1 MHYLID
7 GYNLFFRTT
16 RGEEG
21 RHFQTER
28 EKIILYLSEQL
39 EIAKLQATLVF
50 DAAWQEG
57 PSQTKIKGSLEI
69 HYTESGES
77 ADDWIVTEV
86 KKSPLPIEIMVV
98 TSDRNLAWRSR
109 NKGAQTIHVEEF
121 MKFVRR
127 LVIKKSRAA
136 PPKVS
141 PSPLV
146 VHPKPL
152 TDFERYEQAFAQES
166 EEPKNPGK
174 KLKPKDIKPFE
185 PPLTDYERWL
195 KAFEDGA

>member
-1 MHYLID
+1 VHYLID

-21 RHFQTER
+21 SHFQTER
-28 EKIILYLSEQL
+28 EKIIIYLSEQL

-77 ADDWIVTEV
+77 ADDWIVSEV
-86 KKSPLPIEIMVV
+86 KRSALPIEVTVV

-109 NKGAQTIHVEEF
+109 NKGAQTIHVEDF

-136 PPKVS
+136 PPKPT
-141 PSPLV
+141 PSQRV

-152 TDFERYEQAFAQES
+152 TDLERYEQAFAQEP
-166 EEPKNPGK
+166 EEPKEPGK
-174 KLKPKDIKPFE
+174 KAKRKEIKPFE
-185 PPLTDYERWL
+185 PPLNDYERWL

>member
-21 RHFQTER
+21 KNFQTER
-28 EKIILYLSEQL
+28 EKVILYLSEQL

-50 DAAWQEG
+50 DAAWKEG

-69 HYTESGES
+69 LYTESGES
-77 ADDWIVTEV
+77 ADDWIVSQV
-86 KKSPLPIEIMVV
+86 KRSALPIEITVV

-121 MKFVRR
+121 MKYVRR
-127 LVIKKSRAA
+127 LVIKKSRAS
-136 PPKVS
+136 PPKTS
-141 PSPLV
+141 PSALV
-146 VHPKPL
+146 IHPKPP
-152 TDFERYEQAFAQES
+152 TDMERYEQAFAV
-166 EEPKNPGK
+166 EPEAPREKGKPGK
-174 KLKPKDIKPFE
+174 KLEKKPVE
-185 PPLTDYERWL
+185 PSLNDYERWL

>member
-21 RHFQTER
+21 SHFQTER
-28 EKIILYLSEQL
+28 EKIIHYLSEQL

-77 ADDWIVTEV
+77 ADDWIVSEV
-86 KKSPLPIEIMVV
+86 KRSALPIEVTVV

-109 NKGAQTIHVEEF
+109 NKGAQTIHVEDF

-136 PPKVS
+136 PPKAT
-141 PSPLV
+141 PSPRV

-152 TDFERYEQAFAQES
+152 TDIERYEQAFTQEP
-166 EEPKNPGK
+166 EVPKEQGK
-174 KLKPKDIKPFE
+174 KPKRKEIKPFE
-185 PPLTDYERWL
+185 PALTDYERWL